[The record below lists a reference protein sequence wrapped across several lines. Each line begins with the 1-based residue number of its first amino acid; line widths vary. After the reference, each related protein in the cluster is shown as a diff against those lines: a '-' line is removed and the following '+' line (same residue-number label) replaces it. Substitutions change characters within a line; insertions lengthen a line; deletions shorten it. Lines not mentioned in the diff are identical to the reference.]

1 MSGTSERA
9 RTAALATWTCPA
21 LCIVALSIRVFGG
34 PITSAEQ
41 AIERGRQWLGQANA
55 VPTGRATLDRHE
67 ARALHGAAWTVSLR
81 STEGHDNLLVLDA
94 DTGRTLQW
102 AVCNRQPYGNEPG
115 EPVVGPDEARRIASD
130 YASRLCPSF
139 RTGDWEPALGGTPL
153 RRSDGYQWAWYPVV
167 DTVSGALG
175 PNDLA
180 VDVDFR
186 TGEVIGFLCPY
197 EGPWLIP
204 TQPSIG
210 RAQMLANARRFA
222 LLDPLRYPINHV
234 SLRVQMDDYGSQRLV
249 WECLQVLD
257 VNVETG
263 VLMYGVVFDAHT
275 GEPLYPIAP
284 IGGGKYPARSVR
296 LPRHASVMLEPGR
309 RALST
314 QLCPPVL
321 GREGLWLRA
330 EHLRAVDG
338 VEVDVTREG
347 VTVHHSG
354 RTIGGTDLGA

>member
-1 MSGTSERA
+1 MLAHTATQCRWVTCAVGAVILIGGITASRA
-9 RTAALATWTCPA
+9 SQKQL
-21 LCIVALSIRVFGG
+21 
-34 PITSAEQ
+34 ITSAEAAALAKAWIGDASADQ
-41 AIERGRQWLGQANA
+41 IEPFGSS
-55 VPTGRATLDRHE
+55 P
-67 ARALHGAAWTVSLR
+67 S
-81 STEGHDNLLVLDA
+81 
-94 DTGRTLQW
+94 RTLYARDFLAWDITLLTHDGARHYLQVDATTGQVISW
-102 AVCNRQPYGNEPG
+102 SRPLVGSLGSGMEPPPALQI
-115 EPVVGPDEARRIASD
+115 EDARLVAEAFAGKVYS
-130 YASRLCPSF
+130 PF
-139 RTGDWEPALGGTPL
+139 RNGRCIPALGSPAKGQMSYL
-153 RRSDGYQWAWYPVV
+153 WAWNEVV
-167 DTVSGALG
+167 DSVSGAL
-175 PNDLA
+175 A
-180 VDVDFR
+180 S
-186 TGEVIGFLCPY
+186 GELLVEVWDQRGEAIWFYAPAQAPVLVSTR
-197 EGPWLIP
+197 P
-204 TQPSIG
+204 TISRSRILP
-210 RAQMLANARRFA
+210 NARRFA

-354 RTIGGTDLGA
+354 RT